1 MLVKVRKIKAD
12 PWSNLRKYDGCTTK
26 ISVGLDA
33 ITGEVKTGLTK
44 EQEKEWEKTLGYS
57 EGTLSKNSD
66 FWKEFFIPIGLE
78 LRLNDEEPLHAFYL
92 HVLKQKKNIAQSIE
106 DIKKNANA
114 EFVIFSEEIEA
125 KEENKKRKLKKEAY
139 AKLNS
144 MSPEDMRTFLI
155 AAGFKPYSMNG
166 EVLEDT
172 VGRMAEENPSVF
184 LTIANDEYLA
194 EKVFLNNLVHV
205 GVLTTRGGSY
215 FYDKTLLGDPNS
227 ACLWLHDKSNG
238 ELVATL
244 KLQLKAKLK

>member
-33 ITGEVKTGLTK
+33 VTGEVKTGLTK
-44 EQEKEWEKTLGYS
+44 VEEEMWEDKLGYS
-57 EGTLSKNSD
+57 KGTLAKSSE
-66 FWKEFFIPIGLE
+66 FWKDFFIPIGLE
-78 LRLNDEEPLHAFYL
+78 LKLDTDLPQHAFYL
-92 HVLKQKKNIAQSIE
+92 HVLNQKKNIAKSID
-106 DIKKNANA
+106 DIKKNSSA
-114 EFVIFSEEIEA
+114 EFVIFSEELEA

-144 MSPEDMRTFLI
+144 MSPEDLRTFLI
-155 AAGFKPYSMNG
+155 AAGFKPYSMNP

-184 LTIANDEYLA
+184 LTIANDEHIA

-205 GVLTTRGGSY
+205 GVLTTKGGNY
-215 FYDKTLLGDPNS
+215 FYEKTLLGDPAN
-227 ACLWLHDKSNG
+227 AVLWLHNKSNS